1 MMRNMVLV
9 FAMLMTFMLVNAV
22 PSVAQMGMGDG
33 PQGREKMRERIEDL
47 RKVKLL
53 DVLDL
58 QGDQV
63 EKFFVIYNKHQAKFR
78 EVQDKVD
85 NTAKELQGA
94 IGRGASDAELA
105 DKTLELRKQI
115 KELERVIESRFDDL
129 KPVLT
134 TKQYAQYVVF
144 EARFRDELQRMIME
158 RMKKMRRD

>member
-1 MMRNMVLV
+1 MKKNPNALIVT
-9 FAMLMTFMLVNAV
+9 LMAFMLLFTV
-22 PSVAQMGMGDG
+22 PSTAQMGMGDG

-94 IGRGASDAELA
+94 IGRGAADAELA
-105 DKTLELRKQI
+105 EKTLELRKQI
-115 KELERVIESRFDDL
+115 KELERVIETRFDDV

>member
-1 MMRNMVLV
+1 MMKNLTAIFVTLLTFLMVTT
-9 FAMLMTFMLVNAV
+9 M
-22 PSVAQMGMGDG
+22 PSMAQMGMGDG

-94 IGRGASDAELA
+94 LGRGASDAELA
-105 DKTLELRKQI
+105 EKTLELRKQI
-115 KELERVIESRFDDL
+115 KELERVIETRFDDL